1 MEIKQIKAQLSI
13 ETVLNQYNIKVNK
26 NHHAKC
32 PFHKDSKPSLR
43 IYPETNTYTCFGC
56 DKTGDTI
63 QFIQDFEALAGQAIT
78 KHQAIMK
85 ARELIGAV
93 PTTKQKT
100 TPMIKEEVK
109 EVSPFGGDLEGAFIK
124 FKQSLHRSKKAIAY
138 LEERGIYDVKLE
150 QGYNNGTQ
158 FKQLKNCIIYPLK
171 NEQNEIVSLY
181 GRNIFSSLG
190 GDAKG
195 RGATGTHYY
204 TANRKG
210 LYPKYPSKETQV
222 IILTESIIDSV
233 TLQKYTNFET
243 LALYGT
249 NGLTE
254 EHKKALQQ
262 IENLQE
268 VILFFDGDE
277 AGGNATDKYS
287 KELNQL
293 FNNLSISKI
302 DCPKD
307 EDVNSLVQSHEP
319 SILEY
324 LISKRVNLYGCETEF
339 IKEPVRNELNI
350 ENQDYITYQSG
361 NILIAVLGG
370 INLFSLDKLK
380 VTLRI
385 TRTDNPSPIYNI
397 RQSNLDLYNDDAT
410 EKFIRKVAEKLELG
424 TREIQYAIAELINGL
439 EDYRLRQA
447 DAQKPQKKKLRE
459 LTELRKQKAIAF
471 LKGEKLLQNTNDLI
485 GKTGM
490 IGEENNR
497 LLMYLVFT
505 SRLREQPL
513 HVISLGA
520 SGTGKTY
527 LQEKISELIPEE
539 HKLEITALSE
549 NALYYFDRKEL
560 QNKLILIEDLDG
572 AQDDKILYAIRE
584 LMSKRKISKTIPIK
598 DAKGNLKTVT
608 LTVEG
613 PICLAGTTTKEKI
626 YEDNANRSL
635 LIYLDNSK
643 QQKEGIMQYQQ
654 NISAG
659 KINKQEENNAREFL
673 KDVQWLLEKVKVVN
687 PYATKLNIPE
697 TVFKP
702 LRTNTHY
709 LSFIETVTFYHQ
721 YQRERKQDEQ
731 GNYYIETTLED
742 IEQANK
748 LLKTVLL
755 AKSDELTKACR
766 DFLETIKER
775 FLKGDKTTFY
785 KSEIRKQM
793 RINPHNL
800 KYYLSQLVQYGYLK
814 VIGGNPRSTGYEYEL
829 TSKDEY
835 IKLNQSIDNA
845 LDKALEEI
853 REVDNVDNCGELTQ
867 LASQVSEIQNV

>member
-1 MEIKQIKAQLSI
+1 MTIKEIKEKLFIDV
-13 ETVLNQYNIKVNK
+13 VLNHYNIAMNK
-26 NHHAKC
+26 NKHCKC
-32 PFHKDSKPSLR
+32 PFHKDDKPSLR

-56 DKTGDTI
+56 DKTGDVI
-63 QFIQDFEALAGQAIT
+63 QFIQDIEKCT
-78 KHQAIMK
+78 KHK
-85 ARELIGAV
+85 ALKKAKELIGTAE
-93 PTTKQKT
+93 
-100 TPMIKEEVK
+100 IKPVKVKPEIQEEINYSELFV
-109 EVSPFGGDLEGAFIK
+109 K

-150 QGYNNGTQ
+150 QGYNNGTP
-158 FKQLKNCIIYPLK
+158 FKQLKNCIVFPLK
-171 NEQNEIVSLY
+171 DQGNNIVSFY
-181 GRNIFSSLG
+181 GRNI
-190 GDAKG
+190 AK
-195 RGATGTHYY
+195 TGTHYY

-210 LYPKYPSKETQV
+210 LYPKYPNRETQV
-222 IILTESIIDSV
+222 IILTESIIDSA
-233 TLQKYTNFET
+233 TLQKYTNYET

-249 NGLTE
+249 NGFTE

-262 IENLQE
+262 LENLQE

-277 AGGNATDKYS
+277 AGNEAIEKHS
-287 KELNQL
+287 KTLNELLPNTII
-293 FNNLSISKI
+293 NKVNT
-302 DCPKD
+302 PEN
-307 EDVNSLVQSHEP
+307 EDINSLVQSHE
-319 SILEY
+319 SAILEH
-324 LISKRVNLYGCETEF
+324 LISERIAVFGQETF
-339 IKEPVRNELNI
+339 SLI
-350 ENQDYITYQSG
+350 EEKNKLDTENPEYIIYENGAIQ
-361 NILIAVLGG
+361 ICVLGG

-410 EKFIRKVAEKLELG
+410 EKFIRKVAERLELG

-439 EDYRLRQA
+439 EDYRLRQV
-447 DAQKPQKKKLRE
+447 DSQKPQKKKQRE
-459 LTELRKQKAIAF
+459 LTELRKQKAIEF
-471 LKGEKLLQNTNDLI
+471 LKGENLLQNTNELI

-490 IGEENNR
+490 VGEENNR
-497 LLMYLVFT
+497 LLMFLVFT

-513 HVISLGA
+513 HIISLGA

-549 NALYYFDRKEL
+549 NALYYFDRTEL

-584 LMSKRKISKTIPIK
+584 LMSKKRISKTIPIK

-613 PICLAGTTTKEKI
+613 PICLAGTTTREKI

-643 QQKEGIMQYQQ
+643 EQKEGIMNYQQ

-659 KINKQEENNAREFL
+659 KINSKVETQSKEFL

-687 PYATKLNIPE
+687 PYATQLNIPE

-721 YQRERKQDEQ
+721 YQRARKKDEQ

-742 IEQANK
+742 IEEANK

-766 DFLETIKER
+766 DFLEL
-775 FLKGDKTTFY
+775 LKTYLSKHQKKSFY
-785 KSEIRKQM
+785 SKEIRQAY
-793 RINPHNL
+793 RFAPTTLNRH
-800 KYYLSQLVQYGYLK
+800 LSDLNRYGYLS
-814 VIGGNPRSTGYEYEL
+814 VIGGNKARGYEYEL
-829 TSKDEY
+829 LNTEEY
-835 IKLNQSIDNA
+835 ENLKNSIETA
-845 LDKALEEI
+845 LDKALEDI
-853 REVDNVDNCGELTQ
+853 KLTM
-867 LASQVSEIQNV
+867 SEPVTQSSPVEMVGD